1 MGIKVIGHYLSS
13 PVLRV
18 LFTLEAL
25 GLEYEYEQITGLE
38 YIKSPE
44 YLATKNPFGK
54 IPVIIDDGFTL
65 YESRAICRYLVN
77 KYQGTKNS
85 TILIP
90 KDIQKAALVEQYLSV
105 ENLYFEISSTA
116 INYEEVINKYHGKE
130 ANAEKVKESKEKIE
144 QTLDIYEKLLEGK
157 DYLIGEFS
165 LADLSHVPNL
175 YINIHKNSIKD
186 IYYDAKRPNVVRWVK
201 NLLEIPAW
209 KQINNVTC
217 ENGLAALDFDANIS
231 GEDQSALRILYTLTS
246 YMMIDYSTFRG
257 KQNAN
262 LLINQFI
269 I

>member
-25 GLEYEYEQITGLE
+25 GLEYEYEQITGME

-105 ENLYFEISSTA
+105 ESLYFEISSTA
-116 INYEEVINKYHGKE
+116 INYEEVIVTKYQGKE
-130 ANAEKVKESKEKIE
+130 ANAEKIKESKEKIE

-165 LADLSHVPNL
+165 LADLCHVPNL
-175 YINIHKNSIKD
+175 FINIHKNSIKD

-209 KQINNVTC
+209 KQLI
-217 ENGLAALDFDANIS
+217 
-231 GEDQSALRILYTLTS
+231 
-246 YMMIDYSTFRG
+246 
-257 KQNAN
+257 QNYKPEKGTKPV
-262 LLINQFI
+262 LLV
-269 I
+269 

>member
-13 PVLRV
+13 PALRV

-25 GLEYEYEQITGLE
+25 GLEYEHEQIPGLE

-175 YINIHKNSIKD
+175 FINIHKNSIKD

-209 KQINNVTC
+209 KQIVVKLKI
-217 ENGLAALDFDANIS
+217 E
-231 GEDQSALRILYTLTS
+231 
-246 YMMIDYSTFRG
+246 
-257 KQNAN
+257 
-262 LLINQFI
+262 
-269 I
+269 